1 VALRR
6 LEEAVSS
13 LDRDLQSRLSP
24 SLAAPAL
31 ETLDV
36 PAFQALA
43 QRLVNLLQ
51 DGDPAAVE
59 LSAANDALLSRGL
72 MATAES
78 FKDSLRRFDFDE
90 ALALLRRALQRLG
103 GPGSS
108 TP

>member
-1 VALRR
+1 M
-6 LEEAVSS
+6 
-13 LDRDLQSRLSP
+13 
-24 SLAAPAL
+24 
-31 ETLDV
+31 
-36 PAFQALA
+36 
-43 QRLVNLLQ
+43 LQ

-78 FKDSLRRFDFDE
+78 FKESLRRFDFDE
-90 ALALLRRALQRLG
+90 ALVLLQRALQRLG